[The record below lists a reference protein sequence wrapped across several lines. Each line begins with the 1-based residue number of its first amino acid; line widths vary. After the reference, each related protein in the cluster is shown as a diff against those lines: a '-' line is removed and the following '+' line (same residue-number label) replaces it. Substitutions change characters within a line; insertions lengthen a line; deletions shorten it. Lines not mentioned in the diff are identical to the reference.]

1 MIEFALVMI
10 IAVPLFFGVV
20 ATGVTLGRGIGAI
33 QVTRDVAHMYA
44 MGVDLSATGTSLMVD
59 KIAADFNLTSSG
71 DSVLILSTIYS
82 LDAAACTAAIIS
94 PCNNASSKVFT
105 NRWTFG
111 NTSLLTSSLG
121 TPPAGYIGAKG
132 AIAAANYMVQ
142 STLVASPSVASSITL
157 NAQDSAWVVEGYFKQ
172 PNLNFLQPG
181 YTQANQGSYVRII
194 F

>member
-59 KIAADFNLTSSG
+59 KIAADFNLSSSG

-82 LDAAACTAAIIS
+82 LDAAACTAAI
-94 PCNNASSKVFT
+94 P
-105 NRWTFG
+105 R
-111 NTSLLTSSLG
+111 
-121 TPPAGYIGAKG
+121 
-132 AIAAANYMVQ
+132 
-142 STLVASPSVASSITL
+142 
-157 NAQDSAWVVEGYFKQ
+157 
-172 PNLNFLQPG
+172 
-181 YTQANQGSYVRII
+181 
-194 F
+194 